1 MDDTTIKEVRDLSA
15 VLVAEIQVLV
25 RQFEKTTGC
34 FVHSIP
40 VTPAAGQQSR
50 GHRRTPADERFLA
63 KKERHARVANQVS
76 LAS

>member
-40 VTPAAGQQSR
+40 VTPAAGQQQTTV
-50 GHRRTPADERFLA
+50 GV
-63 KKERHARVANQVS
+63 KVQVTQPR
-76 LAS
+76 